1 MIVVVGR
8 VVTDPAKRD
17 QLIEVAQKVAAA
29 SREEAGCIDYRL
41 FEDTEQP
48 NRFVFVEE
56 WQDEEALQR
65 RFPHAPHRGVHGGD
79 PGDAHR
85 PAGRQVPRDRQHP
98 RPVTGWSQLRRPYNR
113 PASPPMPDFDS

>member
-8 VVTDPAKRD
+8 VTTDPSKRA

-29 SREEAGCIDYRL
+29 SREEAGCIDYRV

-56 WQDEEALQR
+56 WQDEEALQQHFR
-65 RFPHAPHRGVHGGD
+65 TPHIAEFMGAITATITAPPDVRFHEIASTRD
-79 PGDAHR
+79 LS
-85 PAGRQVPRDRQHP
+85 QV
-98 RPVTGWSQLRRPYNR
+98 G
-113 PASPPMPDFDS
+113 AS